1 LLPGL
6 PFRARFKGRLLWCTP
21 TAGEFQKAKTPKK
34 KFLLVAPLKY
44 TVSGEQ
50 LVFLFATG
58 FLGCMGQAKVLAF
71 HVTLSVVA

>member
-1 LLPGL
+1 VVYPYCW
-6 PFRARFKGRLLWCTP
+6 RISKS
-21 TAGEFQKAKTPKK
+21 KNPKK